1 MSNFYVAIYFPDNY
15 NLHTWCYIIKI
26 NATALTAAI
35 IISRAK
41 IGNKNRKQN
50 VVLRSLTKFGIRADI
65 NKLVSEEVWVVRDV
79 MSAL

>member
-1 MSNFYVAIYFPDNY
+1 MAIYFPDNY
-15 NLHTWCYIIKI
+15 NLHTWCNIVKI
-26 NATALTAAI
+26 NATAITAAR

-50 VVLRSLTKFGIRADI
+50 VVLKSLTKFGIIADI
-65 NKLVSEEVWVVRDV
+65 NKLVSEEVWVVRDI